1 MLYQINSLKRIYF
14 TIFNDPVY
22 DQDLILYRD
31 KSIHV
36 AAWAQRF
43 LFDKEQLQSPV
54 GSLSGGEH
62 ARLLIARLMLDPADL
77 LLLDEPTN
85 DLDIPTLEVLEESL
99 VEFPGALILIT
110 HDRFLLDRICTH
122 VLGLFGDGEWGLFS
136 DYWQWQEARHS
147 REAARRKQA
156 RAGAPSVSGT
166 ATAARNR
173 PVKLS
178 YLEQREADGMEE
190 RIHLAEARLGEVEEQ
205 LNDAAVVS
213 DGARVQELLA
223 AQAALQ
229 TEIEVL
235 YTRWAELEEKQ
246 AGAAAV

>member
-1 MLYQINSLKRIYF
+1 M
-14 TIFNDPVY
+14 
-22 DQDLILYRD
+22 
-31 KSIHV
+31 
-36 AAWAQRF
+36 
-43 LFDKEQLQSPV
+43 
-54 GSLSGGEH
+54 
-62 ARLLIARLMLDPADL
+62 LIARLMLVPADV

-122 VLGLFGDGEWGLFS
+122 VLGLFGDGEWGIFA

-156 RAGAPSVSGT
+156 R
-166 ATAARNR
+166 TAATPASQAPPVAQAR
-173 PVKLS
+173 PAKLS

-213 DGARVQELLA
+213 DGARVQELLS
-223 AQAALQ
+223 AQASLQ
-229 TEIEVL
+229 AEIEAL

-246 AGAAAV
+246 VGAASV